1 MTLGLSERSLAGL
14 LFLATTVSVGGAT
27 RDLLAEDPSSENTHV
42 VMASD
47 VQWQSLNPN
56 RGDAAPKAGTLWGDQ
71 TEDGESGFLVKF
83 VDGFSSPPHIHNI
96 TYRGVVIAGGLH
108 NDDPDAEP
116 MWMPVGSYW
125 TQPSGEVH
133 ITAARGDS
141 VAYVEIQEG
150 PYLVQPP
157 SEAFDTGERPVNID
171 ASNLVWLNASDTSWI
186 EATESSGGI
195 EPEIA
200 FLWGQPAADQVSGTL
215 VKLLAGSTGKFMTAA
230 STFRA
235 VVIRG
240 QLHLHLEGKDKIAA
254 LVPGSYFGSEDE
266 ATHAIATD
274 EETIVYVRT
283 VGTYRVE
290 AKQ

>member
-1 MTLGLSERSLAGL
+1 M
-14 LFLATTVSVGGAT
+14 
-27 RDLLAEDPSSENTHV
+27 LAEEPSAQKTRV
-42 VMASD
+42 LLASD

-71 TEDGESGFLVKF
+71 TEDGASGFLVKF
-83 VDGFSSPPHIHNI
+83 VDGFASPPHIHNI

-116 MWMPVGSYW
+116 MWMAAGSYW
-125 TQPSGEVH
+125 TQPLGEVH

-157 SEAFDTGERPVNID
+157 SEAFDTGERPVNVD
-171 ASNLVWLNASDTSWI
+171 ASNLVWLKASDTSWI
-186 EATESSGGI
+186 EPTKTVSKS
-195 EPEIA
+195 EPEIT
-200 FLWGQPAADQVSGTL
+200 FLWGRPAADQVSGTL
-215 VKLLAGSTGKFMTAA
+215 VKLPAGFTGKIMTAA

-254 LVPGSYFGSEDE
+254 LVPGSYFGSEGE

-283 VGTYRVE
+283 EGTYRVE

>member
-1 MTLGLSERSLAGL
+1 MTRRLSERGFAGL
-14 LFLATTVSVGGAT
+14 LFLASIALVGWPAGG
-27 RDLLAEDPSSENTHV
+27 LLAEEPSAQKTRV
-42 VMASD
+42 LLASD
-47 VQWQSLNPN
+47 VRWQSLNPN

-71 TEDGESGFLVKF
+71 TEDGASGFLVKF
-83 VDGFSSPPHIHNI
+83 VDGFASPPHIHNI

-116 MWMPVGSYW
+116 MWMPAGSYW
-125 TQPSGEVH
+125 TQPLGEVH

-157 SEAFDTGERPVNID
+157 SEAFDTGERPVNVD
-171 ASNLVWLNASDTSWI
+171 ASNLVWLKASDTSWI
-186 EATESSGGI
+186 EPTKTVSKS
-195 EPEIA
+195 EPEIT

-215 VKLLAGSTGKFMTAA
+215 VKLPAGFTGKFITTA
-230 STFRA
+230 STFRV

-240 QLHLHLEGKDKIAA
+240 QLSLSLDDKSENAS
-254 LVPGSYFGSEDE
+254 LVPGSYFGSEGE
-266 ATHAIATD
+266 ATHEISAD

-283 VGTYRVE
+283 KGTFRVA
-290 AKQ
+290 AKD